1 MRNRGRERK
10 GGERDQREIYQE
22 REIKKSVTKTHR
34 DRKTQDQTRDRE
46 MATERK
52 PDSSTETNRLRKKR
66 ETEGRTETW
75 RYTAWRKKQEDRLR
89 ERRRQGEATRKTEIT
104 ILGEMRNRNKE
115 KAVREQGNGA
125 RGDRC
130 PVMLTCG
137 CFSVA
142 KSDLRHSKETSDNLR
157 TEHLREPSLFPQA
170 RK

>member
-10 GGERDQREIYQE
+10 GGERDQGEIYQE

-75 RYTAWRKKQEDRLR
+75 R
-89 ERRRQGEATRKTEIT
+89 
-104 ILGEMRNRNKE
+104 
-115 KAVREQGNGA
+115 
-125 RGDRC
+125 
-130 PVMLTCG
+130 
-137 CFSVA
+137 
-142 KSDLRHSKETSDNLR
+142 
-157 TEHLREPSLFPQA
+157 
-170 RK
+170 